1 MAVKYKLYQD
11 NRKESKNKG
20 MWYARAIVSGML
32 DTKKIAQMIQTNVS
46 VKKSDVLAVLDELV
60 EVMTIWLGEGYRVKL
75 DGFGS
80 FKIALNSKAADSREE
95 FSVRKNITGLRMV
108 FNPEVRIGQDGHRS
122 KSFIEGCTLSELTP
136 YDDGKDEEHVEP

>member
-1 MAVKYKLYQD
+1 MPIRFKVYQNNQPTTRRYK
-11 NRKESKNKG
+11 K
-20 MWYARAIVSGML
+20 WYARVATTGML
-32 DTKKIAQMIQTNVS
+32 GTNELAQKIQNNCS
-46 VKKSDVLAVLDELV
+46 LKKSDVKGAIDELV
-60 EVMTIWLGEGYRVKL
+60 EVMTEALQNGQRVKL